1 METCENAA
9 LPSLLHSL
17 ARSSSS
23 LVVVVV
29 VVGALIAS
37 AALRAVPSATVWTV
51 DRGREGQVV
60 VVVVVC
66 ECVCVCVCVCVC
78 DD

>member
-1 METCENAA
+1 METCENSA

-66 ECVCVCVCVCVC
+66 VCVCV
-78 DD
+78 